1 MNDLYKT
8 TPLPPRRDPPFLELG
23 THQVPKHGHP
33 VCGDAVFSR
42 RLRVSGRT
50 LCVLADGLGS
60 GVKANVLSTLTG
72 AMALTFVSE
81 DMDIEQ
87 AARVIMDT
95 LPVCRERGL
104 AYSTF
109 TILDASPDGRLR
121 VIEHD
126 NPPALLLRGDGT
138 VAHLRKQPLR
148 VPPPAAGG
156 GEECTLLACDVR
168 TSENDRMILVS
179 DGVTQAGMGRPGT
192 PLGWGLG
199 ALHTFIRNLLTA
211 VPGMAARDLARR
223 VVEEAVRRDGGQPRD
238 DTSCAILYVR
248 RPRRLLVA
256 TGPPFARENDRRLA
270 DSIASFAGEV
280 AICGGTTAVIAAREL
295 HRPLTADLEHLDEDL
310 PPIAVMPGIAL
321 VTEGAITLQRA
332 LDRLE
337 GAGDPATGP
346 VNGVTRL
353 IGLLLDS
360 DIIEFVVGARVND
373 AHLDPSAPFEL
384 DLRRN
389 IVRRLRHVL
398 ETRHLKET
406 TVRYL

>member
-1 MNDLYKT
+1 MNEPHPHH
-8 TPLPPRRDPPFLELG
+8 PLPPHPAPPFLELG
-23 THQVPKHGHP
+23 THQAPKHGHP
-33 VCGDAVFSR
+33 VCGDAVFRR

-104 AYSTF
+104 GYSTF

-126 NPPALLLRGDGT
+126 NPPALLLHSDGA
-138 VAHLRKQPLR
+138 VVPLHKQPLR
-148 VPPPAAGG
+148 VPPPADGN
-156 GEECTLLACDVR
+156 GEGCTLLACDVR
-168 TSENDRMILVS
+168 THENDRLILVS

-199 ALHTFIRNLLTA
+199 ALHAFIRNLVTA
-211 VPGMAARDLARR
+211 VPTMAARDLARR

-238 DTSCAILYVR
+238 DTSCAVLYVR
-248 RPRRLLVA
+248 RPRRLLVV
-256 TGPPFARENDRRLA
+256 TGPPFVRENDRLLA
-270 DSIASFAGEV
+270 DSIVHFPGEV

-310 PPIAVMPGIAL
+310 PPLAIMPGIAL
-321 VTEGAITLQRA
+321 VCEGAITLQK
-332 LDRLE
+332 LLERLE
-337 GAGDPATGP
+337 RAGDPTAGP
-346 VNGVTRL
+346 VNSVTRL
-353 IGLLLDS
+353 AGLLLDS

-389 IVRRLRHVL
+389 IVRRLQNVL

-406 TVRYL
+406 AVRYL